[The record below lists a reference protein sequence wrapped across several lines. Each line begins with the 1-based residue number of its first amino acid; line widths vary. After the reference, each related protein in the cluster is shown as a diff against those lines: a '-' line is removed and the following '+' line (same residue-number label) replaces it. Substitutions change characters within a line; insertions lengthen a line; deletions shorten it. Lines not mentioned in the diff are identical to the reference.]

1 MRNRNLT
8 YLLLLFLS
16 TSVYG
21 QFNVNPV
28 ENIPTDDYKKFNWG
42 YYLGGNA
49 YNFKFNYSDT
59 YPTTANGGFES
70 VQVET
75 SNGFLVGLVGELRL
89 NDNFDLR
96 FEPGLYSTKR
106 DLYFPIDL
114 SAGDPLRSVKSTFLN
129 FPFLIKY
136 GAKRIGNWRPFVIGG
151 PSLSYNMSS
160 NQNSPDS
167 IESGV
172 FRLKSL
178 TYNYE
183 IGVGVEFYLPYFKF
197 TPSIRG
203 IFGIVDEMVHD
214 DLSIPKTKEI
224 RNYSDQ
230 ISSALTRGLFIVLT
244 FE

>member
-1 MRNRNLT
+1 
-8 YLLLLFLS
+8 
-16 TSVYG
+16 
-21 QFNVNPV
+21 
-28 ENIPTDDYKKFNWG
+28 
-42 YYLGGNA
+42 
-49 YNFKFNYSDT
+49 
-59 YPTTANGGFES
+59 
-70 VQVET
+70 
-75 SNGFLVGLVGELRL
+75 
-89 NDNFDLR
+89 
-96 FEPGLYSTKR
+96 
-106 DLYFPIDL
+106 
-114 SAGDPLRSVKSTFLN
+114 
-129 FPFLIKY
+129 
-136 GAKRIGNWRPFVIGG
+136 
-151 PSLSYNMSS
+151 MSS

-203 IFGIVDEMVHD
+203 IFGLVDEMVHD

>member
-1 MRNRNLT
+1 MNRFFT
-8 YLLLLFLS
+8 YLLIVFSCSLS
-16 TSVYG
+16 YG

-42 YYLGGNA
+42 YYLGANS
-49 YNFKFNYSDT
+49 YDFKFNYSMD
-59 YPTTANGGFES
+59 YPTDGNTGLYENIDVA
-70 VQVET
+70 T

-96 FEPGLYSTKR
+96 FEPGLYSAKR
-106 DLYFPIDL
+106 DLYFPIKN
-114 SAGDPLRSVKSTFLN
+114 SDPLRSVKSTFLN
-129 FPFLIKY
+129 FPLLIKY

-151 PSLSYNMSS
+151 PSVSYNMSS
-160 NQNSPDS
+160 NQNSPDN

-172 FRLKSL
+172 FRVKSF

-183 IGVGVEFYLPYFKF
+183 LGVGVEFYLPYFKF
-197 TPSIRG
+197 TTSIRG
-203 IFGIVDEMVHD
+203 VFGLVDEMIHD
-214 DLSIPKTKEI
+214 QNPNSNFSEI

-230 ISSALTRGLFIVLT
+230 IEGAYTRGLFIVLT

>member
-1 MRNRNLT
+1 MSRT
-8 YLLLLFLS
+8 ISYLLLLLIS
-16 TSVYG
+16 TTAYG

-42 YYLGGNA
+42 YYLGGNS
-49 YNFKFNYSDT
+49 YNFKFNYSEN
-59 YPTTANGGFES
+59 YPTNSGGGYES

-89 NDNFDLR
+89 NDYFDLR
-96 FEPGLYSTKR
+96 FEPGLYSAKR
-106 DLYFPIDL
+106 DLYFPIDP
-114 SAGDPLRSVKSTFLN
+114 SSGDPLRSVKSTFLN
-129 FPFLIKY
+129 FPFLVKY
-136 GAKRIGNWRPFVIGG
+136 GAKRIGNWRPFVIAG

-160 NQNSPDS
+160 NQNSPDN

-203 IFGIVDEMVHD
+203 VFGLVDEMVHD
-214 DLSIPKTKEI
+214 NGPNSNFSEI

-230 ISSALTRGLFIVLT
+230 ITSALTRGFFIVLT